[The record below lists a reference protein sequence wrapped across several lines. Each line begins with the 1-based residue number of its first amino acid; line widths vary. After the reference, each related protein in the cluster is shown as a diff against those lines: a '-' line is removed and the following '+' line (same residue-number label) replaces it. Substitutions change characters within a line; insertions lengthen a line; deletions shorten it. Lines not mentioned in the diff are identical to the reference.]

1 MSAAFEGGVVGSVGS
16 AGACGVDVEASV
28 AMFADSYI
36 SVESLAIGIDF
47 AADSIVVENV
57 AE

>member
-16 AGACGVDVEASV
+16 AGACGVDVEAGV
-28 AMFADSYI
+28 AMFADSYV
-36 SVESLAIGIDF
+36 SVESLAAGIDF
-47 AADSIVVENV
+47 ATDPIVVENV